1 MSSLITLVP
10 NSAVQFWDA
19 VLDIERLPNRRRSF
33 WEERLSDVPDAT
45 GTVPA
50 QLRPLIEDSATRELT
65 DPVTGRSPPEEE
77 IYAIG
82 RGQALEPFL
91 GKWVPLPF
99 FLVRGR
105 RADGQEEFE
114 RGPTNWVRIRL
125 VALPEAA
132 PGRTHHLTLAFDTAL
147 EPAEEA
153 DYLAPSPK
161 NAERQDEF
169 AFAGNAAQSGFF
181 LNEGWVGEWLAAML
195 RELQQ
200 ARRGGRP
207 LSAEDTRHACEHLA
221 RYLVFLD
228 LLEEAAILP
237 RVRLLDTVSGKV
249 GYDPVAVDLVLDIGN
264 ARTCGLLIEEHPGQ
278 GMNLTDSY
286 PLALRDLGRPELTY
300 SRPFDSRVEFARA
313 SFGRDDISRKSGR
326 SSAFAWPN
334 PMRVGPEAVRLAAGR
349 QGNEGSTG
357 LSSPKRY
364 LWDERQTTQGWR
376 FNGRGLDGT
385 TTEPPVSGP
394 FMKFV
399 AEDGSVL
406 RGRGGGQ
413 PAVRARF
420 SRSALFTFMLAE
432 ILMQTLCQINCPTTR
447 AARRDADKPRRLRR
461 VLLTLPPGMP
471 VFEQQILRSRATA
484 AIRLVWDMLRWTD
497 AATAPREPQLIANLD
512 EATATQIVW
521 LHNEVAE
528 RFAGDA
534 AGLFELLGR
543 ERPESGTGRSLRV
556 ASIDIGGGTTDLM
569 VTTFTRPQGELIV
582 PKQEFRESFKSAGD
596 DVLQRVIV
604 TTVVPALERA
614 LQAAGVAAARDLL
627 TRTLGQDLSGQ
638 SEQERQARRVFVGQV
653 LEPVGVAVLQAYE
666 RTEKRNAGEV
676 FRDTIGAILA
686 RSPERGAVPIERLA
700 RHLEQAAKDA
710 GGSGF
715 RVADVEV
722 VAEARRI
729 DMAVSAVLGRVLA
742 DLCEVV
748 WHYDC
753 DALLLSGRPSRMRAV
768 LDIVLA
774 KAPVPTH
781 RIVGM
786 HRYRVGERYPFRDAA
801 NRIDDPKTTAV
812 VGAMLCVQAEGRL
825 RNFMLR
831 ASQLSMRSTARIIG
845 RMNND
850 GQIQD
855 DNVLLA
861 SADLDTIAP
870 TGAPTGASGGDAA
883 DRFAVAFQSAT
894 LIGFRQLP
902 VARWTA
908 TPLYMM
914 EFTNP
919 DTVHRLALPLK
930 VTVQRRREDPDSAR
944 YEAAREHFQV
954 EEIED
959 ATGSRLSNRDVTLR
973 LQTMD
978 DQEGYWRD
986 TGRISMN

>member
-1 MSSLITLVP
+1 MPSLITLVP
-10 NSAVQFWDA
+10 NSAVQFWDTT
-19 VLDIERLPNRRRSF
+19 LDVERLPNSRRSF
-33 WEERLSDVPDAT
+33 WEEKLSKERDAT
-45 GTVPA
+45 GHVPA
-50 QLRPLIEDSATRELT
+50 QLRPLIEDSQTRELI
-65 DPVTGRSPPEEE
+65 DPVTRRSPPEADV
-77 IYAIG
+77 YAIG

-99 FLVRGR
+99 FLVMHGHSTGGR
-105 RADGQEEFE
+105 QDFQ
-114 RGPTNWVRIRL
+114 RGPTNWTRGRL
-125 VALPEAA
+125 VALPNAE
-132 PGRTHHLTLAFDTAL
+132 PGRTHHLTLVFDTQL
-147 EPAEEA
+147 LPAEES
-153 DYLAPSPK
+153 DYLGPSPK
-161 NAERQDEF
+161 DAEGQAEF
-169 AFAGNAAQSGFF
+169 AFAGTASQTGFF
-181 LNEGWVGEWLAAML
+181 LNEAWVGEWLSDML
-195 RELQQ
+195 VELQQ
-200 ARRGGRP
+200 AKRGGRP
-207 LSAEDTRHACEHLA
+207 LNPDDSEHACEHLA
-221 RYLVFLD
+221 RYLVFLE
-228 LLEEAAILP
+228 LLEESGILP
-237 RVRLLDTVSGKV
+237 RVRLLDTVSGNI
-249 GYDPVAVDLVLDIGN
+249 GHDPVGVDLVLDIGN

-286 PLALRDLGRPELTY
+286 PLALRDLAKPELSY
-300 SRPFDSRVEFARA
+300 PLPFDSRVEFAHA
-313 SFGRDDISRKSGR
+313 SFGRHELSRKSGR
-326 SSAFAWPN
+326 SNAFAWPS

-364 LWDERQTTQGWR
+364 LWDERTTTQGWR
-376 FNGRGLDGT
+376 FNGRGPQGT
-385 TTEPPVSGP
+385 ITEPPVGGP
-394 FMKFV
+394 VMQFID
-399 AEDGSVL
+399 ENGTVL
-406 RGRGGGQ
+406 RGRSDGQ
-413 PAVRARF
+413 PAMRARF

-432 ILMQTLCQINCPTTR
+432 ILMQVLCQINGPSTR

-461 VLLTLPPGMP
+461 VVLTLPPGMP
-471 VFEQQILRSRATA
+471 VFEQQILRDRATA
-484 AIRLVWDMLRWTD
+484 AIRLVWDMLRWTND
-497 AATAPREPQLIANLD
+497 PMAPREPQMIANLD

-534 AGLFELLGR
+534 AALFELLGR
-543 ERPESGTGRSLRV
+543 KRPDIGPDHSLRV

-582 PKQEFRESFKSAGD
+582 PKQEFRESFKAAGD

-604 TTVVPALERA
+604 TTVIPALERA
-614 LQAAGVAAARDLL
+614 LQAAGVGAARELL
-627 TRTLGQDLSGQ
+627 TRALGQDLSGQ

-666 RTEKRNAGEV
+666 RIEQRDFQEV
-676 FRDTIGAILA
+676 FRETIGNVLA

-700 RHLEQAAKDA
+700 RHLEQAAKEA
-710 GGSGF
+710 GGPKF
-715 RVADVEV
+715 RVADVV
-722 VAEARRI
+722 IVADARRI
-729 DMAVSAVLGRVLA
+729 DAAVNVVLGRVLA

-774 KAPVPTH
+774 KAPVPPH

-850 GQIQD
+850 GQIQK
-855 DNVLLA
+855 DNELLA
-861 SADLDTIAP
+861 DANLDNL
-870 TGAPTGASGGDAA
+870 GANGIVGEGE
-883 DRFAVAFQSAT
+883 RFDVAFQSAT

-902 VARWTA
+902 IARWTA

-919 DTVHRLALPLK
+919 DTVHRLSLPLK
-930 VTVQRRREDPDSAR
+930 VTVQRKEEDPESRR
-944 YEAAREHFQV
+944 YEVAREHFRV

-959 ATGSRLSNRDVTLR
+959 ATGGRLSNRDVTLR

-978 DQEGYWRD
+978 DQDGYWRD